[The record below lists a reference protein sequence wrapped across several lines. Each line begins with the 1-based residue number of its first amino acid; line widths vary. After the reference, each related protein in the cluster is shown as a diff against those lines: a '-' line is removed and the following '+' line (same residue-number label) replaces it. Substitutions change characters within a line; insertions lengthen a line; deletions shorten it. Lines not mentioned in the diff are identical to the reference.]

1 MSCSDYQTIIRQW
14 FEDVM
19 DSHISKCDSCAEFF
33 RGLNQMTLHYLEQ
46 RRIQLMAATPSPFD
60 QAPPYLEPLHSD
72 LEDQLTQL
80 HHNPA
85 TTSALAPGQAQMP
98 GQAATGQ
105 PSPQGQPN
113 ALQPNIQ
120 PIPPKAVGATGRL
133 NPNPEIDPNTPGLIC
148 NIGRFIL
155 DDRELE
161 MLRAMTAAAPSELG
175 LRILTIKALEDLRG
189 ILNEITRHEDVVGW
203 AIIGSDGLM
212 VAGSLPDELQSENL
226 AVRALSIYMGTE
238 AMLEGIGN
246 ERLQQIIL
254 YTEFGAVFVANFG
267 EGIFITISNATQP
280 DKIIRTLKKIRDV
293 S

>member
-1 MSCSDYQTIIRQW
+1 MSCTDYQTIIRQW

-46 RRIQLMAATPSPFD
+46 RRIALMAATPSPYD
-60 QAPPYLEPLHSD
+60 QAPPYLEPLHSE
-72 LEDQLTQL
+72 LEDHLTHLQ
-80 HHNPA
+80 HHA
-85 TTSALAPGQAQMP
+85 ADSSAMAPGPVQEAP
-98 GQAATGQ
+98 
-105 PSPQGQPN
+105 
-113 ALQPNIQ
+113 

-133 NPNPEIDPNTPGLIC
+133 NPNPEFDPNTPGLIC

-161 MLRAMTAAAPSELG
+161 MLRGMTTAAPSELG

-212 VAGSLPDELQSENL
+212 VAGSLPDELNSENL

-238 AMLEGIGN
+238 AMLEGIGTD
-246 ERLQQIIL
+246 RLQQIIL
-254 YTEFGAVFVANFG
+254 QTEMGTVFVANFG

>member
-1 MSCSDYQTIIRQW
+1 MSCSDYQSIIRQW

-19 DSHISKCDSCAEFF
+19 DTHISKCDSCAEFF

-46 RRIQLMAATPSPFD
+46 RRIALMAASPSPYD
-60 QAPPYLEPLHSD
+60 HAPPYLEPLHSD
-72 LEDQLTQL
+72 LQDDITQQ
-80 HHNPA
+80 PA
-85 TTSALAPGQAQMP
+85 PVGGEAALAPGP
-98 GQAATGQ
+98 V
-105 PSPQGQPN
+105 
-113 ALQPNIQ
+113 
-120 PIPPKAVGATGRL
+120 PIPPRAIGATGRL

-155 DDRELE
+155 DDREMD
-161 MLRAMTAAAPSELG
+161 MLRNMTQAAPSELG

-189 ILNEITRHEDVVGW
+189 ILNEITRAEDVTGW

-212 VAGSLPDELQSENL
+212 VAGYLPDELNAENL

-254 YTEFGAVFVANFG
+254 YTEMGVVFVANFG

-280 DKIIRTLKKIRDV
+280 DKVIRTLKKIRDV